1 MTIVICEKSSGA
13 ELARGTLGADVVKYE
28 RGYYFA
34 PSAVASGVL
43 RLSDRTA
50 RCPMKGTSTWV
61 DYVAHDGTVIPK
73 VAWIYPQPNPG
84 HELIA
89 GRYGFYP
96 GNRGATRQ
104 EDDTD

>member
-1 MTIVICEKSSGA
+1 MTIVIREKTTGA

-28 RGYYFA
+28 RNYYFA
-34 PSAVASGVL
+34 PTAVAAESL
-43 RLSDRTA
+43 RASASTS
-50 RCPMKGTSTWV
+50 RCPIKGTSTWV
-61 DYVAHDGTVIPK
+61 DYVAPDGQVVPK
-73 VAWIYPQPNPG
+73 VAWIYPDPNPG

-104 EDDTD
+104 DA

>member
-1 MTIVICEKSSGA
+1 MTIVIREKTTGV
-13 ELARGTLGADVVKYE
+13 ELARAELGADVVKYE
-28 RGYYFA
+28 GNYYFA
-34 PSAVASGVL
+34 PTAVAAGVL
-43 RLSDRTA
+43 RPSASTS

-61 DYVAHDGTVIPK
+61 DCVTPDGQVIPK
-73 VAWIYPQPNPG
+73 VAWVYARPNPG

-104 EDDTD
+104 DD